1 MNASAA
7 VSPPRGEL
15 TWKTKVIRGI
25 WMLLATITTVIVV
38 TLLLHHSPP
47 SIVDRGPPVKPAEL
61 VRIAGNSL
69 LTVAAET
76 PLQKEMTRLEV
87 KKQKITRPVLS
98 VTGVV
103 LARIRDGAEPFE
115 DRWQFSSPELSAS
128 YADWLRIKNEIE
140 FNTGQLAKT
149 RELAGAETEFLKTN
163 LTKLEQVAGGTVPEK
178 DLRQAKSAL
187 LKAQIQGEKDIFAAQ
202 SALRATEK
210 QRSAIERDL
219 SRGGIEPIVFS
230 RAAERM
236 VLVAAHVPEA
246 KVAEV
251 FEGQSCD
258 VHFYGYPDHGFPGHV
273 EAVSSMLTQ
282 ERRTL
287 RVLFDLTDDKQL
299 LKPGMF
305 GEVGLGTEERD
316 ALLIPATAILHIG
329 RNDYVLV
336 AEGAENFRVRPVKV
350 GEVEKGECECIS
362 GLQPAEQILS
372 RGAILLKSLAAQ
384 SLTVSDT
391 SKDSP

>member
-1 MNASAA
+1 MTGTAA
-7 VSPPRGEL
+7 VVRQADPL
-15 TWKTKVIRGI
+15 TWKTKAIRGI
-25 WMLLATITTVIVV
+25 WMVLATLTTAMVV
-38 TLLLHHSPP
+38 AFLLHHSTP
-47 SIVDRGPPVKPAEL
+47 SAVERVTPVKRPDA
-61 VRIAGNSL
+61 VRVVGNSL
-69 LTVAAET
+69 LTVSTET
-76 PLQKEMTRLEV
+76 PLQKEMTRLDLTS
-87 KKQKITRPVLS
+87 QIITRPVLS

-103 LARIRDGAEPFE
+103 LARIRDGTEPIE

-140 FNTGQLAKT
+140 FNTSQLNRT
-149 RELAGAETEFLKTN
+149 RELAGAETEYLKTN
-163 LTKLEQVAGGTVPEK
+163 LARLEQVTGGTVPEK

-187 LKAQIQGEKDIFAAQ
+187 LKAQIQAEKDIFGAE

-210 QRSAIERDL
+210 QRSAIERSL

-246 KVAEV
+246 KVAQV

-258 VHFYGYPDHGFPGHV
+258 VHFYGYPERRFPGHV
-273 EAVSSMLTQ
+273 EAVSSMLTP

-287 RVLFDLTDDKQL
+287 RVLFDLTDEMQL

-305 GEVGLGTEERD
+305 GEVGLGNEERE
-316 ALLIPATAILHIG
+316 ALLIPATAVLHIG
-329 RNDYVLV
+329 RSDYVLV
-336 AEGAENFRVRPVKV
+336 AEGTENFRVRAVKV
-350 GEVEKGECECIS
+350 GEVELGECECLS
-362 GLQPAEQILS
+362 GLKAGEQILS

-384 SLTVSDT
+384 SLALPAKVS
-391 SKDSP
+391 P